1 MKKIIIFFF
10 VIISIVCV
18 MYYIYLNNIAEY
30 KKGQQENL
38 KYEVYKDKEIEG
50 IQIATI
56 INKAI
61 DENKKNNITK
71 DKTGTYIDNN
81 KNSINIDL
89 KFIDSDV
96 TLNIEK
102 IYMSGIDKFIAY
114 YGDIKF
120 KCTDIQY
127 HKETNRVKYMLFEQI
142 T

>member
-1 MKKIIIFFF
+1 MKKFIIFFF
-10 VIISIVCV
+10 AIISIVCV
-18 MYYIYLNNIAEY
+18 IYYIYLSNMVEY
-30 KKGQQENL
+30 KKSQQENL
-38 KYEVYKDKEIEG
+38 KYEVYKNKEIEG

-71 DKTGTYIDNN
+71 DKTGMYIDNN

-89 KFIDSDV
+89 RFVDSDV

-102 IYMSGIDKFIAY
+102 IYINGIDKFIAY

-127 HKETNRVKYMLFEQI
+127 HKETNRVKYMLFEQM

>member
-1 MKKIIIFFF
+1 MKKFIIFFF
-10 VIISIVCV
+10 VIISIVCAI
-18 MYYIYLNNIAEY
+18 YCFYLNNIIEY
-30 KKGQQENL
+30 KKGLQENV
-38 KYEVYKDKEIEG
+38 KYEAYKDKEIEG
-50 IQIATI
+50 IQMATI

-81 KNSINIDL
+81 KSSINIDL

-102 IYMSGIDKFIAY
+102 IYINGIDKFIAY

-142 T
+142 I

>member
-1 MKKIIIFFF
+1 MKKFIIFFF

-18 MYYIYLNNIAEY
+18 VYYIYFNNISEY

-38 KYEVYKDKEIEG
+38 KYEVYKDKEIKG

-71 DKTGTYIDNN
+71 DKTGMYIDNN

-89 KFIDSDV
+89 RFVDSDV

-102 IYMSGIDKFIAY
+102 IYINGIDKFIAY

-127 HKETNRVKYMLFEQI
+127 HKETNRVKYMLFEQM

>member
-1 MKKIIIFFF
+1 MKKFIIFFF
-10 VIISIVCV
+10 AIISIVCV
-18 MYYIYLNNIAEY
+18 IYYIYLSNMVEY
-30 KKGQQENL
+30 KKSQQENL
-38 KYEVYKDKEIEG
+38 KYEVYKNKEIEG
-50 IQIATI
+50 IELATI

-71 DKTGTYIDNN
+71 DKTGMYIDNS

>member
-18 MYYIYLNNIAEY
+18 VYYIYFNNISEY

-38 KYEVYKDKEIEG
+38 KYEVYKDKEIKG

-71 DKTGTYIDNN
+71 DKTGMYIDNN

-89 KFIDSDV
+89 RFVDSDV

-102 IYMSGIDKFIAY
+102 IYINGIDKFIAY

-127 HKETNRVKYMLFEQI
+127 HKETNRVKYMLFEQM